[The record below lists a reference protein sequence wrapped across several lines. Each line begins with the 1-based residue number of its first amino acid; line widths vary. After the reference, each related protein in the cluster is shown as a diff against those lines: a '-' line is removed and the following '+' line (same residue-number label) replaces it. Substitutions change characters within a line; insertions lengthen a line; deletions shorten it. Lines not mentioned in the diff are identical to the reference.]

1 MPNFYLKGHI
11 TMKKADITKK
21 LIIEALLRRDN
32 DITALNGMKFLT
44 TRITNH
50 IVELRKNGLEI
61 ETKTIKTDDTYYGK
75 YQLVQ
80 SKDNIEK
87 AYALL
92 EDIQVPKE
100 N

>member
-1 MPNFYLKGHI
+1 
-11 TMKKADITKK
+11 MKKTNITKK

-32 DITALNGMKFLT
+32 NITALDGMKFKT
-44 TRITNH
+44 TRLPNH
-50 IVELRKNGLEI
+50 IVKLRKKGLKI
-61 ETKTIKTDDTYYGK
+61 ETKNIKTTNSYYGK
-75 YQLVQ
+75 YELVQ